1 LNTEK
6 QPERAKIASAASMLF
21 LVASMAAPAFAQQAQ
36 DPEQRAAELVAQ
48 MTLEEKASQLINFSP
63 AIPRLDVPDYQWWS
77 EALHGY
83 AFEPHATNFPAPI
96 GLAASFNPALV
107 KQIAETIAVEGIEA
121 SDKMVAAGR
130 TYELGAGRSYWSPN
144 LNLFRDPR
152 WGRGQETYGEDPFL
166 IGRMGI
172 AYVTGLQGPNPD
184 APKIIATPKHFA
196 VHSGPESTR
205 HRANVP
211 VSMHDMRDTYLPG
224 FRAAVVDGKA
234 GSVMCAYNAIN
245 GQPACT
251 NSFLMQDT
259 LRKAWGFKGVVVSD
273 CGAVRDIFSAHKF
286 APDAV
291 AGSALAVRAGLD
303 IECATESLFDRNSF
317 GQSNNYVE
325 AVKGGKLTK
334 AELDQA
340 VIRGLA
346 ARIRLGLMDKGPSPT
361 PVPSM
366 INAADHRALTQ
377 TSAQQAMVL
386 LKNNGVL
393 PLDRKGVRIA
403 LIGPLAD
410 SKRVLRSSYNIR
422 ETADLPS
429 VFDGLKAAMP
439 DARITYLPAGESV
452 TDGDV
457 VPSSALQTEDGMQG
471 VTVRFYPFK
480 PDSKNTPQSLM
491 EKFMRAFSATT
502 EETPSA
508 TRIEPR
514 INYELFH
521 PPMLPDGGKT
531 VASGYLVPPVSGR
544 YRIGARTIIG
554 SFQFADQPAIDI
566 NNGFNPAVMPNF
578 VTVNLEAGKRY
589 PFTFSSQVPA
599 LHFAELNWQRISST
613 PEADVANAAKD
624 SDVIIAVVGISST
637 LESEESSIKIPGF
650 NGGDRTSLDLPA
662 DQLKL
667 LEAAKATGKPLIVIN
682 MSGSAI
688 NLDWAKQNA
697 SAIIQAW
704 YPGEAGGLAIGR
716 AVAGLANPAGRLPV
730 TFYRD
735 VTQLPAFEDYA
746 IQGRTYRY
754 FDGQPVYGFGYGLS
768 YTRFAYGA
776 VKVKPRGKSMANGMI
791 VETRVT
797 NIGARAGDEV
807 AQLYLDFP
815 DTPGT
820 PKIALR
826 GFERISLKPGEQ
838 RTVRFELS
846 PRDLSSVSPDGQI
859 RVVPGRYQ
867 LFVGGGQPDSGL
879 PGKKGSFVVEKQI
892 NLPE

>member
-1 LNTEK
+1 
-6 QPERAKIASAASMLF
+6 
-21 LVASMAAPAFAQQAQ
+21 
-36 DPEQRAAELVAQ
+36 
-48 MTLEEKASQLINFSP
+48 
-63 AIPRLDVPDYQWWS
+63 
-77 EALHGY
+77 
-83 AFEPHATNFPAPI
+83 
-96 GLAASFNPALV
+96 
-107 KQIAETIAVEGIEA
+107 
-121 SDKMVAAGR
+121 
-130 TYELGAGRSYWSPN
+130 
-144 LNLFRDPR
+144 
-152 WGRGQETYGEDPFL
+152 
-166 IGRMGI
+166 
-172 AYVTGLQGPNPD
+172 
-184 APKIIATPKHFA
+184 
-196 VHSGPESTR
+196 
-205 HRANVP
+205 
-211 VSMHDMRDTYLPG
+211 
-224 FRAAVVDGKA
+224 
-234 GSVMCAYNAIN
+234 
-245 GQPACT
+245 
-251 NSFLMQDT
+251 
-259 LRKAWGFKGVVVSD
+259 
-273 CGAVRDIFSAHKF
+273 
-286 APDAV
+286 
-291 AGSALAVRAGLD
+291 
-303 IECATESLFDRNSF
+303 
-317 GQSNNYVE
+317 
-325 AVKGGKLTK
+325 
-334 AELDQA
+334 
-340 VIRGLA
+340 
-346 ARIRLGLMDKGPSPT
+346 
-361 PVPSM
+361 
-366 INAADHRALTQ
+366 
-377 TSAQQAMVL
+377 
-386 LKNNGVL
+386 
-393 PLDRKGVRIA
+393 
-403 LIGPLAD
+403 
-410 SKRVLRSSYNIR
+410 
-422 ETADLPS
+422 
-429 VFDGLKAAMP
+429 
-439 DARITYLPAGESV
+439 
-452 TDGDV
+452 
-457 VPSSALQTEDGMQG
+457 
-471 VTVRFYPFK
+471 
-480 PDSKNTPQSLM
+480 M

-846 PRDLSSVSPDGQI
+846 PRDLSSVSHDGQI